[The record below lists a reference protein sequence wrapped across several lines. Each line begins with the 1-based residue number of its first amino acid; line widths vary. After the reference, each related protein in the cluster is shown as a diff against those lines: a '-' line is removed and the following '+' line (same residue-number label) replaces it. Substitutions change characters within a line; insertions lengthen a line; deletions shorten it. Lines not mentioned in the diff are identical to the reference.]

1 MPWYRIVPKT
11 GNRKYLELPAGPINE
26 HALANVKLIS
36 CWPTTMK
43 PSKATPARYWQSC
56 PVIFIKSSR
65 AKKIDIY
72 TTIKLIGDFFRVDPV
87 FSIIESSKGTFIRFK
102 DLLDFNPDCLSAI
115 TMKRV
120 FEQILVDTVIY
131 TFSDL
136 IPVSVFLE
144 LNKNSNILSFYFNK
158 IDFLHEINISEQD
171 LNQYIDARRI
181 YELNSNRYTYLN
193 YLGISNQIL
202 LERNKHSG
210 EVFQHI
216 HTAILRCRYFKNIFK
231 LSENSFYI
239 DSEIVNFCFSLGPIG
254 TSYLLEQIKKILDSI
269 LAQPLNDNMK
279 ALYLPI
285 QLTLNKTWEVMFN
298 PKLIKQQRCTPNKPA
313 CKIWCGALSPTELLG
328 QKVEYLFPEK
338 KNDKLGAAAEAFVHQ
353 LYGDRILFRRS
364 ELQKKFPKSMRCVYN
379 IDLAISHLIAIGYI
393 SSTKAFIN
401 NFKPGKNAELFMIKW
416 DNINLNF
423 AKQKN
428 FTSDML
434 VSPPPRFVETEK
446 FYSE

>member
-1 MPWYRIVPKT
+1 
-11 GNRKYLELPAGPINE
+11 
-26 HALANVKLIS
+26 
-36 CWPTTMK
+36 
-43 PSKATPARYWQSC
+43 
-56 PVIFIKSSR
+56 
-65 AKKIDIY
+65 
-72 TTIKLIGDFFRVDPV
+72 
-87 FSIIESSKGTFIRFK
+87 
-102 DLLDFNPDCLSAI
+102 
-115 TMKRV
+115 
-120 FEQILVDTVIY
+120 
-131 TFSDL
+131 
-136 IPVSVFLE
+136 
-144 LNKNSNILSFYFNK
+144 
-158 IDFLHEINISEQD
+158 
-171 LNQYIDARRI
+171 
-181 YELNSNRYTYLN
+181 
-193 YLGISNQIL
+193 
-202 LERNKHSG
+202 
-210 EVFQHI
+210 
-216 HTAILRCRYFKNIFK
+216 
-231 LSENSFYI
+231 
-239 DSEIVNFCFSLGPIG
+239 
-254 TSYLLEQIKKILDSI
+254 
-269 LAQPLNDNMK
+269 MK

-338 KNDKLGAAAEAFVHQ
+338 KNDKLGAAAEAFVDQ

-416 DNINLNF
+416 DNINLNL